1 MARSDEIDELVSSVR
16 NLVSYKD
23 GDLSRKM
30 PPQGRLPDHQPPAA
44 SADVLVLRNAVTP
57 GSPSLG
63 DRVAELEVAV
73 TARAEDWEPDGGETM
88 DQAAWAASAF
98 DLPQDDPVKLFNI
111 IRIHAGVFSLPPAR
125 IKQVL
130 FPGRVI
136 NRQLMNLLERHDL
149 FHLFLALCQ
158 QVHDIQ
164 VNGIDFGAQP
174 VQFTS
179 VRVISMI
186 HKQYIPVYGKIT
198 AGVIRHGLHF
208 IHNVFFYQQETRC
221 ENPHLRCDE

>member
-23 GDLSRKM
+23 GDLARKM
-30 PPQGRLPDHQPPAA
+30 PPQGRLILTPALRIDAAEPAPPDHQPPAA

-98 DLPQDDPVKLFNI
+98 DLPQDDTLSQIAESGIETRIAADIAAQTPALALDEPALRSAVQRILREELAGEMGERITHNVRKLV
-111 IRIHAGVFSLPPAR
+111 RLE
-125 IKQVL
+125 
-130 FPGRVI
+130 I
-136 NRQLMNLLERHDL
+136 NRVLVMRDL
-149 FHLFLALCQ
+149 
-158 QVHDIQ
+158 D
-164 VNGIDFGAQP
+164 
-174 VQFTS
+174 
-179 VRVISMI
+179 
-186 HKQYIPVYGKIT
+186 
-198 AGVIRHGLHF
+198 
-208 IHNVFFYQQETRC
+208 
-221 ENPHLRCDE
+221 